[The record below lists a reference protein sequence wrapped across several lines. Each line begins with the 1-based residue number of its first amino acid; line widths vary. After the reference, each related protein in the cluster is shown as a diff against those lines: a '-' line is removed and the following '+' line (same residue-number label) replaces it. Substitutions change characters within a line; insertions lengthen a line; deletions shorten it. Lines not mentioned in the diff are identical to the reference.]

1 MPTKNLE
8 KRADHEYKYG
18 SSEKGFLNI
27 KIKDIFKPSRIK
39 KRGIIPNCTKEEIK
53 KHFYEYVE
61 KHGRNCFYCKEPWTY
76 ITNKPVLGNKNN
88 KKSDKG
94 KSRINSIKNL
104 SFDRLD
110 SSKTYSIDNIIF
122 CCVECNLRKK
132 DITFDMVKRL
142 YEIIM
147 ERNL

>member
-1 MPTKNLE
+1 MVYKNLE
-8 KRADHEYKYG
+8 KYSNALYKYTN
-18 SSEKGFLNI
+18 SEKGFLSNR
-27 KIKDIFKPSRIK
+27 IKDIFKPSAIK
-39 KRGIIPNCTKEEIK
+39 KRGFVPECTKDEIR

-76 ITNKPVLGNKNN
+76 ITNKPILGNKNN

-94 KSRINSIKNL
+94 KSRINNIKNL

-110 SSKTYSIDNIIF
+110 SSKTYFIENIVF
-122 CCVECNLRKK
+122 CCTQCNLSKR
-132 DITFDMVKRL
+132 DISFKMIRRL
-142 YEIIM
+142 YEIIT